1 MAILV
6 SEAGLERAIRVR
18 RHARGIDGHDEV
30 WDGVYFVPPLAD
42 NDHQDIVGGLTTV
55 LQILVAF
62 PKLGRVQPG
71 ANVSDRADDWRKNYR
86 VPDVLVFLDGNPAL
100 DKSSHWLG
108 GPDLAVEVVSRGD
121 RSRGKL
127 DFYARCRVRELLC
140 VDRVPRGLE
149 LYRNVDSTMVSVGR
163 STPDGPESLRSE
175 VVPLSFRLVPGVD
188 RPTIQVSPLDGGP
201 ARLI

>member
-30 WDGVYFVPPLAD
+30 GDGVYFVPPLAD

-71 ANVSDRADDWRKNYR
+71 ANVSDRDDDWRKNYR

-100 DKSSHWLG
+100 GKSSHWLG

-127 DFYARCRVRELLC
+127 DFYA
-140 VDRVPRGLE
+140 
-149 LYRNVDSTMVSVGR
+149 
-163 STPDGPESLRSE
+163 
-175 VVPLSFRLVPGVD
+175 
-188 RPTIQVSPLDGGP
+188 
-201 ARLI
+201 